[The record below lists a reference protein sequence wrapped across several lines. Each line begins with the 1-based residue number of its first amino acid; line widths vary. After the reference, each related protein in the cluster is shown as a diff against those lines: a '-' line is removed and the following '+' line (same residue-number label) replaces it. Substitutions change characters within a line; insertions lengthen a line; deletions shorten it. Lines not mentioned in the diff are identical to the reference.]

1 VMFVFTMVT
10 LSYSPYVEATED
22 TSQFV
27 SSVSLTLTFIG
38 GFALMTD
45 NEADPTYERNT
56 VATLLILINV
66 LCMILEIG
74 LFLVVDVGGCLGS
87 ALHARR
93 MLRHSNILNNTE
105 IFRGLEK
112 SSMVRVIKAMKFRQ
126 VRKGRDIVLQ
136 GDVALE
142 MMVIIS
148 GHATVYINGSKI
160 RRVEKLGVI
169 GEGAL
174 APLEAGSKPHCRGAT
189 VTADTDVQVLVLSRD
204 KYKKLLEGGVV
215 SQESQERV
223 AALSRTHSKQDIERR
238 KSMQIRNGGGRTK
251 VTPSSSAFL
260 AMGGSGDPLD
270 ALDGAPQTKK
280 PMRSVSPAKM
290 SMVNN
295 HEEATKIWRQF
306 STVTGIP
313 QPSRVSDLP

>member
-1 VMFVFTMVT
+1 MGGAACVASPGSSLQLLLATLVMFVFTMVT

-189 VTADTDVQVLVLSRD
+189 VTADTDVQVLVLS
-204 KYKKLLEGGVV
+204 
-215 SQESQERV
+215 
-223 AALSRTHSKQDIERR
+223 
-238 KSMQIRNGGGRTK
+238 
-251 VTPSSSAFL
+251 
-260 AMGGSGDPLD
+260 
-270 ALDGAPQTKK
+270 
-280 PMRSVSPAKM
+280 
-290 SMVNN
+290 
-295 HEEATKIWRQF
+295 
-306 STVTGIP
+306 
-313 QPSRVSDLP
+313 